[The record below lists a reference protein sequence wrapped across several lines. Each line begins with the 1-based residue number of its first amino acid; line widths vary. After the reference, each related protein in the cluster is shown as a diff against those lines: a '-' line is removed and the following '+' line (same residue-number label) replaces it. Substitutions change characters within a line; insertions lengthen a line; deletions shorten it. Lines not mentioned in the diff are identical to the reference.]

1 MSFHKL
7 TDRNLSLKISVM
19 SLSYI
24 NSFENFINKNF
35 MNFVMSDLII
45 DHAKKN
51 YPDFPIHKGSIS
63 YDQLS
68 GEWKFYNFS
77 GEERKILMRIIRM
90 E

>member
-1 MSFHKL
+1 
-7 TDRNLSLKISVM
+7 
-19 SLSYI
+19 
-24 NSFENFINKNF
+24 

-45 DHAKKN
+45 EHAKIN

-77 GEERKILMRIIRM
+77 GEERKILMKIIQM